1 MPNLSRLAAAALL
14 TTLAALA
21 LAPEA
26 LAGAGGGEFTAVYD
40 TITEWVEG
48 TLGRIIAVALVI
60 VGLFVGIARQSL
72 MAFGVGVGSALGV
85 ANAPTIID
93 NVVTTTLP
101 PGADPV
107 VLMPSVA
114 TVIRPFGGGSAFAGS
129 LRKSTHVATNTPGRH
144 RWLCAGLPGDHHK
157 HVVIYTMGIGFR

>member
-1 MPNLSRLAAAALL
+1 MPNLSRLATVTLFATL
-14 TTLAALA
+14 TALA

-26 LAGAGGGEFTAVYD
+26 LAGAGGDEFTAVYD

-48 TLGRIIAVALVI
+48 PLGRIIAVALVI

-93 NVVTTTLP
+93 NIVTATLP
-101 PGADPV
+101 PGSDPAALV
-107 VLMPSVA
+107 PAVA
-114 TVIRPFGGGSAFAGS
+114 AVIRPLGG
-129 LRKSTHVATNTPGRH
+129 
-144 RWLCAGLPGDHHK
+144 
-157 HVVIYTMGIGFR
+157 